1 MNGYI
6 EEDIFQAALDTCTC
20 RNNIVIPIRFEVVAT
35 EQVYNNQLRIDKVL
49 QMEVNNKIFQF
60 CVEIK
65 NSVTKANIG
74 LIVQQMER
82 LPNPLLLVAN
92 HINEFMAEHLK
103 ENKIEFIDTAG
114 NAYINQPPL
123 YIFVKGNKP
132 NEKFRNVQ
140 QGQAFRPTGLRVI
153 FTFLCYPD
161 FINKT
166 YRDIARA
173 AGVALGNIGW
183 VITDLKNNGFIL
195 DMGKRGRKL
204 VQKEQL
210 LNRFVEEYPKRL
222 RQQLLIGRYTGQPDW
237 YQEKNIRTEY
247 ALWGG
252 ELAAAKL
259 TKYLKPQNITVYI
272 KHRHLND
279 FLLQNRLKKDI
290 YGEIE
295 ILKYFWEQTDL
306 TANKDLVPPIL
317 IYADLMAT
325 ANQRNIES
333 AKVIYEQYIVRHIG
347 EA

>member
-1 MNGYI
+1 MNRYT
-6 EEDIFQAALDTCTC
+6 EEDIFQAALDTY

-35 EQVYNNQLRIDKVL
+35 EPVYNNQLRADKVL
-49 QMEVNNKIFQF
+49 QMEVNNKTIQY

-65 NSVTKANIG
+65 NNVTRANIG
-74 LIVQQMER
+74 LMVQQKEK

-92 HINEFMAEHLK
+92 HINEFIAEHLK

-114 NAYINQPPL
+114 NAFINQPPL
-123 YIFVKGNKP
+123 YVFVKGNRP
-132 NEKFRNVQ
+132 NDTFRDVQ
-140 QGQAFRPTGLRVI
+140 QGQAFRPTGLRVV

-161 FINKT
+161 LINKT

-210 LNRFVEEYPKRL
+210 LNRFVEEYPRRL

-237 YQEKNIRTEY
+237 HQGKNIHTEY

-295 ILKYFWEQTDL
+295 ILKYFWEQTDVNE
-306 TANKDLVPPIL
+306 NKDLVHPIL

-325 ANQRNIES
+325 ANQRNIET
-333 AKVIYEQYIVRHIG
+333 AKMIYEQYIIRHIR
-347 EA
+347 ED

>member
-1 MNGYI
+1 MIRYT
-6 EEDIFQAALDTCTC
+6 EEDIFQAALDTC

-35 EQVYNNQLRIDKVL
+35 EPVYNNQLRADKVL
-49 QMEVNNKIFQF
+49 QMEVNDKTVQY

-65 NSVTKANIG
+65 NNVTRANIG
-74 LIVQQMER
+74 LIVQQKGK
-82 LPNPLLLVAN
+82 LPYPLLLVAN
-92 HINEFMAEHLK
+92 HINEFIAEHLK

-114 NAYINQPPL
+114 NAFINQPPF
-123 YIFVKGNKP
+123 YVFVKGNRP
-132 NEKFRNVQ
+132 NEKFRDVQ

-153 FTFLCYPD
+153 FTFLCCPD
-161 FINKT
+161 LINKT

-222 RQQLLIGRYTGQPDW
+222 RQQLLIGRYTGQADW
-237 YQEKNIRTEY
+237 HQGKNINIEY

-272 KHRHLND
+272 KHHYLND
-279 FLLQNRLKKDI
+279 FLLLNRLKKDI

-295 ILKYFWEQTDL
+295 ILKYFWKPTDL
-306 TANKDLVPPIL
+306 TENKDLVHPIL

-325 ANQRNIES
+325 ANQRNIET
-333 AKVIYEQYIVRHIG
+333 AKMVYEQYIVRHIR
-347 EA
+347 ED

>member
-1 MNGYI
+1 MNRYT
-6 EEDIFQAALDTCTC
+6 EEDIFQAALDTC

-35 EQVYNNQLRIDKVL
+35 EPVYNNQLRADKVL
-49 QMEVNNKIFQF
+49 QMEVNDKTVQY

-65 NSVTKANIG
+65 NNVTRANIG
-74 LIVQQMER
+74 LMVQQKEK

-92 HINEFMAEHLK
+92 HINEFIAEHLK

-114 NAYINQPPL
+114 NAFINQPPL
-123 YIFVKGNKP
+123 YVFVKGNRP
-132 NEKFRNVQ
+132 NDTFRDVQ
-140 QGQAFRPTGLRVI
+140 QGQAFRPTGLRVV

-161 FINKT
+161 LINKT

-210 LNRFVEEYPKRL
+210 LNRFVEEYPRRL
-222 RQQLLIGRYTGQPDW
+222 RQQLLIGRHTGQPDW
-237 YQEKNIRTEY
+237 HQGKNIHTEY

-259 TKYLKPQNITVYI
+259 TKYLRPQNITVYI

-295 ILKYFWEQTDL
+295 ILKYFWEQTDVNE
-306 TANKDLVPPIL
+306 NKDLVHPIL

-325 ANQRNIES
+325 ANQRNIET
-333 AKVIYEQYIVRHIG
+333 AKMIYEQYIIRHIR
-347 EA
+347 ED

>member
-1 MNGYI
+1 MNRYT
-6 EEDIFQAALDTCTC
+6 EEDIFQAALDTC
-20 RNNIVIPIRFEVVAT
+20 RNNIVVPIRFEVVAT
-35 EQVYNNQLRIDKVL
+35 EANYNQLRIDKVL
-49 QMEVNNKIFQF
+49 QMEVNNKTVQY

-65 NSVTKANIG
+65 NNVTRANIG
-74 LIVQQMER
+74 LIVQQKEK
-82 LPNPLLLVAN
+82 LPTPLLLVAN
-92 HINEFMAEHLK
+92 HINEFIAEHLK

-114 NAYINQPPL
+114 NAFINQPPF
-123 YIFVKGNKP
+123 YVFIKGNRP
-132 NEKFRNVQ
+132 NEKFRNIQ
-140 QGQAFRPTGLRVI
+140 KGQAFRPTGLRVI
-153 FTFLCYPD
+153 FTFLCCPD
-161 FINKT
+161 LINKT

-210 LNRFVEEYPKRL
+210 LNRFVEEYPRRL

-237 YQEKNIRTEY
+237 YQEKNIHTEY

-295 ILKYFWEQTDL
+295 ILKYFWKQTDVNE
-306 TANKDLVPPIL
+306 NKDLVHPIL

-325 ANQRNIES
+325 ANQRNIET
-333 AKVIYEQYIVRHIG
+333 AKMIYEQYIVRHIR
-347 EA
+347 ED

>member
-1 MNGYI
+1 MNRYI
-6 EEDIFQAALDTCTC
+6 EEDIFQAALDAC

-35 EQVYNNQLRIDKVL
+35 ETVYNNQRIDKIL
-49 QMEVNNKIFQF
+49 QMEVHDKTVQY

-65 NSVTKANIG
+65 NNVTRANIG
-74 LIVQQMER
+74 LIVQQKEK

-92 HINEFMAEHLK
+92 HINEFIAEHLK
-103 ENKIEFIDTAG
+103 ENKIEFIDAAG
-114 NAYINQPPL
+114 NAFINQPPL
-123 YIFVKGNKP
+123 YVFVKGNRP
-132 NEKFRNVQ
+132 DDKFKDVQ
-140 QGQAFRPTGLRVI
+140 QGQAFRPTGLRVV
-153 FTFLCYPD
+153 FAFLCYPD
-161 FINKT
+161 LINKT
-166 YRDIARA
+166 YRDIARI

-210 LNRFVEEYPKRL
+210 LNRFVEEYPRRL
-222 RQQLLIGRYTGQPDW
+222 RQQLLVGRYTGQPDW
-237 YQEKNIRTEY
+237 YQENNIHTEY

-290 YGEIE
+290 YGKIE

-306 TANKDLVPPIL
+306 TENKDFVHPIL

-325 ANQRNIES
+325 ANQRNIET
-333 AKVIYEQYIVRHIG
+333 AKMIYEQYIVRHIR
-347 EA
+347 ED